1 VTFFG
6 NIKVSDHDV
15 LSIACLTTENRP
27 DVLLNLLQRDR
38 SRIGRHRKG

>member
-15 LSIACLTTENRP
+15 LSIACHTTEDRP
-27 DVLLNLLQRDR
+27 DVLLNLLQRHH
-38 SRIGRHRKG
+38 SRIGIHRER